1 MNKFIANI
9 ITFSIILLS
18 VFYILNIVITTG
30 LRKSDMIIHS
40 NLAKLYNGK
49 INADLVINGSSKA
62 YVQVSPKI
70 IDAVLNLNSYNLG
83 LDGNFFILQKLQYEL
98 YEKYNKLP
106 KIIIQIVSIE
116 TLKKAEGELYNY
128 IRWAPYID
136 IEEVRNITKLYKG
149 FSYIDYHLPFFRY
162 FGYPIEII
170 EGILSSLNIHIS
182 ASPLYKGYRSHD
194 MPWDRSFDKFK
205 KTNKNGIDIS
215 LDKVTCDLF
224 EDYIKNCKNNNI
236 MVFLVYPPTYH
247 KFKRYVNNREKL
259 LAYYTK
265 VSLKYNVPFLDFSQ
279 DELSKNK
286 KYFYNS
292 QHLNKEGS
300 EIFTQ
305 KLAEEIKVRTHN
317 LQEEIICNLNS

>member
-9 ITFSIILLS
+9 ITFSIIVLS

-30 LRKSDMIIHS
+30 LRKNDMIIYS

-49 INADLVINGSSKA
+49 INADLIINGSSKA

-70 IDAVLNLNSYNLG
+70 IDAVLSLNSYNLG

-128 IRWAPYID
+128 MRWAPYID
-136 IEEVRNITKLYKG
+136 IGEVCNITKLYKG

-162 FGYPIEII
+162 SGYPIEII

-194 MPWDRSFDKFK
+194 MPWDRSFDNFK

-224 EDYIKNCKNNNI
+224 EDYINNCKNNNI

-247 KFKRYVNNREKL
+247 KFKRYVKNREKL

-265 VSLKYNVPFLDFSQ
+265 VSLKYNVQFLDFSQ

-292 QHLNKEGS
+292 QHLNKKGS

-305 KLAEEIKVRTHN
+305 KLAEEIKVRTHH
-317 LQEEIICNLNS
+317 LQEEINM